1 MNKNFIKFLSAG
13 DNVEP
18 EILKDKV
25 SEIVR
30 VAKYDGY
37 GRELVPMAYKVFDKK
52 STGSGI
58 NFIPNQQLADADE
71 LLQPV
76 IRAFEKGKVYSS
88 FKDNMRGADFA
99 DTQLII
105 KCNKETTFSL
115 CAIIIFGKYAW
126 VVPLNNKKMQL
137 CYVLENSKR
146 KPNKIWYDQGS

>member
-1 MNKNFIKFLSAG
+1 
-13 DNVEP
+13 
-18 EILKDKV
+18 
-25 SEIVR
+25 
-30 VAKYDGY
+30 
-37 GRELVPMAYKVFDKK
+37 
-52 STGSGI
+52 
-58 NFIPNQQLADADE
+58 
-71 LLQPV
+71 
-76 IRAFEKGKVYSS
+76 
-88 FKDNMRGADFA
+88 MRGADFA